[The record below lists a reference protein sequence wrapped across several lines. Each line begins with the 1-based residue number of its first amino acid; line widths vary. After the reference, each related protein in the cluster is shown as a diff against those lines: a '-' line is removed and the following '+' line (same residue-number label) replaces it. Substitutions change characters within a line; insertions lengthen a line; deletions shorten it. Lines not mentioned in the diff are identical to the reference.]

1 MALACLVFRKTIGK
15 ASKGI
20 GETEGTIICIY
31 FFFPLESTSTAYFY
45 WHAEEIKRKQEL
57 IKNEHFPTSEKI
69 IQAKKRNEKGRTP
82 FYIADF
88 QYEPNQYVNEKLHSP
103 HRQIHGSSSSLC
115 QVSAQCVKQGAP
127 QKVIVP

>member
-57 IKNEHFPTSEKI
+57 IKNEHFSNLRKNYT
-69 IQAKKRNEKGRTP
+69 G
-82 FYIADF
+82 
-88 QYEPNQYVNEKLHSP
+88 
-103 HRQIHGSSSSLC
+103 
-115 QVSAQCVKQGAP
+115 
-127 QKVIVP
+127 